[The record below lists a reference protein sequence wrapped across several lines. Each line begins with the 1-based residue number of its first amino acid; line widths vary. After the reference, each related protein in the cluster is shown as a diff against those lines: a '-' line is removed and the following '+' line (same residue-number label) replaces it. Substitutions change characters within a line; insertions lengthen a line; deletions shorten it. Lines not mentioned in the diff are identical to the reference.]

1 MGENTIQHIIERFQH
16 LVIQISTQT
25 TTGTGFYVKEYN
37 LLVTN
42 NHVVQDAAEV
52 SISGKDFGKTIA
64 KVLYTDLKHDLAFL
78 SVPEGIDFP
87 DVALGDYSQIKDGDI
102 VVAIGH
108 PYGLNY
114 SATQGVV
121 SNVNRIRDGLRFIQ
135 IDAAINPGNSGGPL
149 VNASGEIIGV
159 NSFIIRG
166 GDNLGFALPVNY
178 LIEAFNIYE
187 PFVGTV
193 STRCP
198 SCDILVLPTIIDS
211 NKYCPGCG
219 TEVSLPLLVD
229 TVIDIP
235 GVPKTIEE
243 ILIALGRDIKLARN
257 GQNNWEV
264 KEGSA
269 KIRIHYNTD
278 SYFVTADAYLCK
290 LPTDANQIKA
300 LYKFLLEENYL
311 SKHLVLS
318 CHLQNIV
325 LSSLIYDQDLTKD
338 NGITTFSNL
347 FQKADQLDNYL
358 KSHFGCL
365 PRLEE

>member
-1 MGENTIQHIIERFQH
+1 MGENTIQNIIERFQH

-25 TTGTGFYVKEYN
+25 SSGTGFYLKPYN
-37 LLVTN
+37 LLITN
-42 NHVVQDAAEV
+42 YHVVQDTAEV
-52 SISGKDFGKTIA
+52 SIVGKDFGKKIA
-64 KVLYTDLKHDLAFL
+64 RVLYTDLKHDLAFL
-78 SVPEGIDFP
+78 EVPEGINFP
-87 DVALGDYSQIKDGDI
+87 DVFLGDFNEVKDGDI

-121 SNVNRIRDGLRFIQ
+121 SNVNRIREGLRYIQ

-149 VNASGEIIGV
+149 VNVDGEIIGI

-178 LIEAFNIYE
+178 LMDALTLYNPHKGE
-187 PFVGTV
+187 V

-198 SCDILVLPTIIDS
+198 SCDILVLPSIVEAK
-211 NKYCPGCG
+211 KYCPGCG
-219 TEVSLPLLVD
+219 TLVVLPTQID
-229 TVIDIP
+229 TIVDIP
-235 GVPKTIEE
+235 SIAKTIEE
-243 ILIALGRDIKLARN
+243 ILVSLGRDIKLARN
-257 GQNNWEV
+257 GLNNWEV
-264 KEGSA
+264 FEGSA
-269 KIRIHYNTD
+269 KIRIHYNTE

-290 LPTDANQIKA
+290 LPTDATQIKA
-300 LYKFLLEENYL
+300 LYKFLLEENFS

-318 CHLQNIV
+318 CHFQNIV
-325 LSSLIYDQDLTKD
+325 LSCLIYDQDLTKD
-338 NGITTFSNL
+338 NGITSFNNL

-358 KSHFGCL
+358 KSQFGCL